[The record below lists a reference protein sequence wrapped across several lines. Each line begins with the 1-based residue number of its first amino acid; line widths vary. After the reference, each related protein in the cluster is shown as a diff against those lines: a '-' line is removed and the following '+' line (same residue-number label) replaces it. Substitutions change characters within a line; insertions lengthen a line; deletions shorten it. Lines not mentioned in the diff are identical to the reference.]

1 MEVNEKCDVYSFGV
15 LAIQTPFGEYHEDF
29 ITSLLTSS
37 SNFIDSTLDIP
48 SLMGKL
54 DQRLPY
60 PPNPIAK
67 EIVLTVRIAN
77 ACLIEN
83 PILALPWSKLA
94 YTCAL
99 LLQEFDNVLV
109 SLKGQ
114 SANARCKKAIESR
127 GGIRKGNGSVKL
139 ERKLLV
145 EVNPLRVSD
154 TDV

>member
-1 MEVNEKCDVYSFGV
+1 MHDSSFNFSIEHAYTMEVNEKCDVYSFGV

-83 PILALPWSKLA
+83 PILALPWSKLPKN
-94 YTCAL
+94 
-99 LLQEFDNVLV
+99 LQ
-109 SLKGQ
+109 
-114 SANARCKKAIESR
+114 C
-127 GGIRKGNGSVKL
+127 
-139 ERKLLV
+139 
-145 EVNPLRVSD
+145 
-154 TDV
+154 